1 MDKVL
6 EINIGDTVE
15 MRCKSGLYRVV
26 RIVEKAELEVR
37 GKIIS
42 GGPRTV
48 RFSVNDIT
56 RIINKKGRP
65 KIEAAPKSSK
75 PL

>member
-15 MRCKSGLYRVV
+15 MRCISGLYRVV
-26 RIVEKAELEVR
+26 RVTEKAELEVR
-37 GKIIS
+37 GKII
-42 GGPRTV
+42 GLGPRNV
-48 RFSVNDIT
+48 CFSVNDIT
-56 RIINKKGRP
+56 RIINKKGHP

>member
-26 RIVEKAELEVR
+26 RIVKKAELEHE
-37 GKIIS
+37 GKIIN
-42 GGPRTV
+42 GGPRTI
-48 RFSVNDIT
+48 RFLVEDVT
-56 RIINKKGRP
+56 RIINRKSHP
-65 KIEAAPKSSK
+65 KIEAALKSNK
-75 PL
+75 P

>member
-42 GGPRTV
+42 GGPRTI
-48 RFSVNDIT
+48 RFLVSDIT
-56 RIINKKGRP
+56 RIVNKKGHP
-65 KIEAAPKSSK
+65 KIGAALKTNKS
-75 PL
+75 

>member
-26 RIVEKAELEVR
+26 RVTEKAELEFE

-42 GGPRTV
+42 GGPRTI
-48 RFSVNDIT
+48 RFLVEDVT
-56 RIINKKGRP
+56 RIINRKGCL
-65 KIEAAPKSSK
+65 KIEAALSSNK
-75 PL
+75 P